1 MKKVTAVINLISLIV
16 VLVVRVVAHCEE
28 GG

>member
-1 MKKVTAVINLISLIV
+1 MKNVLAIINLISFTV
-16 VLVVRVVAHCEE
+16 VLVVRVVTHCEE